1 MKKALKLVF
10 DGQVFQPEEPVDLTP
25 NTCYFA
31 IIEKIEEGPKKI
43 PNRALRRIRER
54 AMDLGIYDLAR
65 QHDHYLYG
73 TDKR

>member
-1 MKKALKLVF
+1 MKKTLKVVF

-31 IIEKIEEGPKKI
+31 ILEKIEEKPKKI
-43 PNRALRRIRER
+43 PNRALRRILER
-54 AMDLGIYDLAR
+54 AMDLGIFDLAR

>member
-10 DGQVFQPEEPVDLTP
+10 DGQVFQPEEPVNLTP

-31 IIEKIEEGPKKI
+31 IIEKIEERPKKI

>member
-1 MKKALKLVF
+1 MKKTLKVVF
-10 DGQVFQPEEPVDLTP
+10 DGQVFQPEEPVDLSP
-25 NTCYFA
+25 NTYYVA
-31 IIEKIEEGPKKI
+31 IIEKMEEKPKKI

-54 AMDLGIYDLAR
+54 AMDLGISDLAR